1 MFAKKITSIILT
13 VAMGFTFVA
22 AYPLNNIQTNS
33 VWADVVA
40 VQNGPEQFVTR
51 LYSVCMDRQPDSV
64 GLEYWTSQLR
74 SGAKSGGAV
83 ANGFLFSQEFLNHN
97 YNNSTFVTYLYRVF
111 FDREP
116 DETGLNHWTRQLTNG
131 KSREFVINGFINS
144 VEWANLCLTY
154 GITSGGTA
162 NPTITVTPGSVAP
175 SSDSSSAPV
184 STLAVPVPTPAPVS
198 TEVNVDA
205 IRNFVVS
212 LYNGCL
218 GRYPD
223 DTGLEY
229 WTNKIASGEVTGKR
243 AAEGFFYS
251 REFLI
256 SLPTLTAEEVI
267 TRYYLVFLG
276 RYPDADGMNYW
287 RDVLIN
293 GGSADELFAG
303 FADSQEFSDIC
314 QANGVPAGPHINV
327 RNVQPY
333 WAPYSVGLNLMQ
345 ESRHVGIDNG
355 AVINSIIEQ
364 CNYWVGLEESGSPDA
379 PHYYFG
385 GKTLDFGSGIDCSGF
400 VTAIYKRA
408 LGTQT
413 MTNGSV
419 YNPAIY
425 TSSQVNRGY
434 WGAGLDRSAPSDEGV
449 YYINGRGN
457 QPVFTDCYG
466 ISTSYAMNTYQWHYY
481 LEGLHPSPNSSL
493 TWRIGDYNHEQAA
506 QMLDL
511 RGFHP
516 GDIVL
521 WYTTSVDGVHSD
533 HIGIYAG
540 NGNVWHCTSYLTDG
554 IQLTSI
560 TYMGSYEGTTLQYCR
575 IYHMS

>member
-1 MFAKKITSIILT
+1 MVRRKIIALLLT
-13 VAMGFTFVA
+13 VAMSFTFVA
-22 AYPLNNIQTNS
+22 AYPINS
-33 VWADVVA
+33 IEARISNYDIVQ

-51 LYSVCMDRQPDSV
+51 LYSVCMNREPDEA
-64 GLEYWTSQLR
+64 GLSYWTQMLR
-74 SGAKSGGAV
+74 DGTNTGGEV
-83 ANGFLFSQEFLNHN
+83 AQGFLFSQEFLSQN
-97 YNNSTFVTYLYRVF
+97 YDNSTFVSYLYRVF

-116 DETGLNHWTRQLTNG
+116 DEGGLGHWNTQLSNG

-144 VEWANLCLTY
+144 TEWANLCLVY

-162 NPTITVTPGSVAP
+162 APTISVVPAQSQDPSEITSTV
-175 SSDSSSAPV
+175 
-184 STLAVPVPTPAPVS
+184 PAN
-198 TEVNVDA
+198 TDVNVDA
-205 IRNFVVS
+205 VRNFVIS
-212 LYNGCL
+212 LYSGCL

-223 DTGLEY
+223 EVGLEY
-229 WTNKIASGEVTGKR
+229 WTNQIVSGAVTGKR

-256 SLPTLTAEEVI
+256 SLPLLSVEEVI

-276 RYPDADGMNYW
+276 RYPDEGGMDYW
-287 RDVLIN
+287 RGILTN
-293 GGSADELFAG
+293 GGSADELFNG
-303 FADSQEFSDIC
+303 FADSLEFSEIC
-314 QANGVPAGPHINV
+314 QANGIPAGPHINV
-327 RNVQPY
+327 RNVHPY
-333 WAPYSVGLNLMQ
+333 WATYSLGLNLIQ
-345 ESRHVGIDNG
+345 ETRRIPVDNG
-355 AVINSIIEQ
+355 AVVNSIINQ
-364 CNYWVGLEESGSPDA
+364 CNYWVDLENSGSPNA

-419 YNPAIY
+419 YNPALY
-425 TSSQVNRGY
+425 TSSQINRGY
-434 WGAGLDRSAPSDEGV
+434 WGAGVDRPGPTVEGV
-449 YYINGRGN
+449 YYVNGRGN
-457 QPVFTDCYG
+457 QPIFTDCYG

-481 LEGLHPSPNSSL
+481 LEALHPSPNSSL
-493 TWRIGDYNHEQAA
+493 TWRIGDYNHEQAT

-511 RGFHP
+511 HGFHP
-516 GDIVL
+516 GDIVM
-521 WYTTSVDGVHSD
+521 WYTSSVDGPHSE

-554 IQLTSI
+554 IQCTSI
-560 TYMGSYEGTTLQYCR
+560 TYMGSYPGTTLQYCR